1 MAIRIR
7 IINGRTVALCGAK
20 TKAKKGDVYLDDN
33 AHFALT
39 NKFAWDWYKTEIIDK
54 DTVELMLKEEAKG
67 NENL

>member
-7 IINGRTVALCGAK
+7 QVKGYTVALCAAK

-39 NKFAWDWYKTEIIDK
+39 NKFAWDWHKKEIIDK
-54 DTVELMLKEEAKG
+54 DTVELMIKEEAKEEG
-67 NENL
+67 K